1 MLIAQELVEVKPL
14 PAPSMNFLEYFN
26 YQYRYP
32 NYVLHSD
39 GTIVLITKRNRKLN
53 NKLIL

>member
-14 PAPSMNFLEYFN
+14 SAPSMNFLAYFN